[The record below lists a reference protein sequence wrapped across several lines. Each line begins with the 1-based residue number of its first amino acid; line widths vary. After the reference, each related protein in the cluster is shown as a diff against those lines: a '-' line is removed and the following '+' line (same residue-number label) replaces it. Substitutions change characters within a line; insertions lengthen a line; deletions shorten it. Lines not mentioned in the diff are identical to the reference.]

1 MRNLDL
7 YKEKERIIE
16 FIRGYLSNAE
26 RDRLVVGLSG
36 GIDSAV
42 STALAVQAI
51 GAQNVTALIMPYE
64 TSNTESVADAR
75 DLAKQLG
82 INYQIIDITAIT
94 KAYFETYAPDADHMR
109 VGNWLD
115 RSRMCVLYDF
125 SAKLKALVLGT
136 SNRTELMIGYFTQF
150 GDSACAFEPIGHL
163 YKTEVW
169 KLAKILNIPEKII
182 NKTPTADLWPGQ
194 SDEQEIGISYPVLD
208 EIVYELTELHL
219 NIYATENL
227 SYPVELYQKVE
238 RMIQYS
244 AFKRRLPPIL
254 ES

>member
-7 YKEKERIIE
+7 NKEKVRIID
-16 FIRGYLSNAE
+16 FIRNYLSNAE

-36 GIDSAV
+36 GVDSAV
-42 STALAVQAI
+42 STALAVEAI
-51 GAQNVTALIMPYE
+51 GSSNVTALIMPYE
-64 TSNTESVADAR
+64 TSNSESVADASE
-75 DLAKQLG
+75 LAKQLG
-82 INYQIIDITAIT
+82 IDYQIIDITPVT
-94 KAYFETYAPDADHMR
+94 KAYFENYAPEADHLR
-109 VGNWLD
+109 IGNWLA
-115 RSRMCVLYDF
+115 RIRMCVLYDF
-125 SAKLKALVLGT
+125 SAKLQALVLGT
-136 SNRTELMIGYFTQF
+136 SNRTEFMIGYFTQF

-169 KLAKILNIPEKII
+169 KLAKLLNIPEKII

-219 NIYATENL
+219 SISSTENL

-238 RMIQYS
+238 RMIQSS
-244 AFKRRLPPIL
+244 AFKRRMPLIL
-254 ES
+254 E

>member
-7 YKEKERIIE
+7 NKEKVRIID
-16 FIRGYLSNAE
+16 FIRNYLSNAE

-36 GIDSAV
+36 GVDSAV
-42 STALAVQAI
+42 STALAVEAI
-51 GAQNVTALIMPYE
+51 GSSNVTALIMPYE
-64 TSNTESVADAR
+64 TSNSESVADAS

-82 INYQIIDITAIT
+82 IDYQIIDITPVT
-94 KAYFETYAPDADHMR
+94 KAYFENYAPEADHLR
-109 VGNWLD
+109 IGNWLA
-115 RSRMCVLYDF
+115 RIRMCVLYDF
-125 SAKLKALVLGT
+125 SAKLQALVLGT
-136 SNRTELMIGYFTQF
+136 SNRTEFMIGYFTQF

-169 KLAKILNIPEKII
+169 KLAKILHIPERII

-194 SDEQEIGISYPVLD
+194 SDEQEIGISYPMLD

-219 NIYATENL
+219 SISATENL

-238 RMIQYS
+238 RMIQSS
-244 AFKRRLPPIL
+244 AFKRRMPLIL
-254 ES
+254 E

>member
-16 FIRGYLSNAE
+16 FIRSYLSNAE

-36 GIDSAV
+36 GVDSAV
-42 STALAVQAI
+42 STALAVEAI

-64 TSNTESVADAR
+64 TSNAESVADAR

-94 KAYFETYAPDADHMR
+94 KAYFETYAPEADHMR
-109 VGNWLD
+109 IGNWLA
-115 RSRMCVLYDF
+115 RIRMCVLYDF

-219 NIYATENL
+219 NISATENL

>member
-7 YKEKERIIE
+7 NKEKVRIID
-16 FIRGYLSNAE
+16 FIRNYLSNAE

-36 GIDSAV
+36 GVDSAV
-42 STALAVQAI
+42 STALAVEAI
-51 GAQNVTALIMPYE
+51 GSSNVTALIMPYE
-64 TSNTESVADAR
+64 TSNSESVADASE
-75 DLAKQLG
+75 LAKQLG
-82 INYQIIDITAIT
+82 IDYQIIDITPVT
-94 KAYFETYAPDADHMR
+94 KAYFENYAPEADHLR
-109 VGNWLD
+109 IGNWLA
-115 RSRMCVLYDF
+115 RIRMCVLYDF
-125 SAKLKALVLGT
+125 SAKLQALVLGT
-136 SNRTELMIGYFTQF
+136 SNRTEFMIGYFTQF

-169 KLAKILNIPEKII
+169 KLAKILHIPEKII

-219 NIYATENL
+219 SISSTENL

-238 RMIQYS
+238 RMIQSS
-244 AFKRRLPPIL
+244 AFKRRMPLIL
-254 ES
+254 E

>member
-7 YKEKERIIE
+7 NKEKVRIID
-16 FIRGYLSNAE
+16 FIRNYLSNAE

-36 GIDSAV
+36 GVDSAV
-42 STALAVQAI
+42 STALAVEAI
-51 GAQNVTALIMPYE
+51 GSSNVTALIMPYE
-64 TSNTESVADAR
+64 TSNSESVADAS

-82 INYQIIDITAIT
+82 IDYQIIDITPVT
-94 KAYFETYAPDADHMR
+94 KAYFENYAPEADHLR
-109 VGNWLD
+109 IGNWLA
-115 RSRMCVLYDF
+115 RIRMCVLYDF
-125 SAKLKALVLGT
+125 SAKLQALVLGT
-136 SNRTELMIGYFTQF
+136 SNRTEFMIGYFTQF

-169 KLAKILNIPEKII
+169 KLAKILHIPEKII

-219 NIYATENL
+219 SISSTENL

-238 RMIQYS
+238 RMIQSS
-244 AFKRRLPPIL
+244 AFKRRMPLIL
-254 ES
+254 E

>member
-7 YKEKERIIE
+7 NKEKVRIID
-16 FIRGYLSNAE
+16 FIRNYLSNAE

-36 GIDSAV
+36 GVDSAV
-42 STALAVQAI
+42 STALAVEAI
-51 GAQNVTALIMPYE
+51 GSSNVTALIMPYE
-64 TSNTESVADAR
+64 TSNSESVADAS

-82 INYQIIDITAIT
+82 IDYQIIDITPVT
-94 KAYFETYAPDADHMR
+94 KAYFENYAPEADHLR
-109 VGNWLD
+109 IGNWLA
-115 RSRMCVLYDF
+115 RIRMCVLYDF
-125 SAKLKALVLGT
+125 SAKLQALVLGT
-136 SNRTELMIGYFTQF
+136 SNRTEFMIGYFTQF

-169 KLAKILNIPEKII
+169 KLAKILHIPERII

-219 NIYATENL
+219 SISATENL

-238 RMIQYS
+238 RMIQSS
-244 AFKRRLPPIL
+244 AFKRRMPLIL
-254 ES
+254 E

>member
-7 YKEKERIIE
+7 NKEKVRIID
-16 FIRGYLSNAE
+16 FIRNYLSNAE

-36 GIDSAV
+36 GVDSAV
-42 STALAVQAI
+42 STALAVEAL
-51 GAQNVTALIMPYE
+51 GSSNVTALIMPYE
-64 TSNTESVADAR
+64 SSNSESVADAS

-82 INYQIIDITAIT
+82 IDYQIIDITPVT
-94 KAYFETYAPDADHMR
+94 KAYFENYAPEADHLR
-109 VGNWLD
+109 IGNWLA
-115 RSRMCVLYDF
+115 RIRMCVLYDF
-125 SAKLKALVLGT
+125 SAKLQALVLGT
-136 SNRTELMIGYFTQF
+136 SNRTEFMIGYFTQF

-169 KLAKILNIPEKII
+169 KLAKILHIPERII
-182 NKTPTADLWPGQ
+182 KKTPTADLWPGQ

-219 NIYATENL
+219 SISATENL

-238 RMIQYS
+238 RMIQSS
-244 AFKRRLPPIL
+244 AFKRRMPLIL
-254 ES
+254 E

>member
-16 FIRGYLSNAE
+16 FIRSYLSNAE

-36 GIDSAV
+36 GVDSAV
-42 STALAVQAI
+42 STALAVEAI

-64 TSNTESVADAR
+64 TSNAESVTDAR

-94 KAYFETYAPDADHMR
+94 KAYFETYAPEADHMR
-109 VGNWLD
+109 IGNWLA
-115 RSRMCVLYDF
+115 RIRMCVLYDF

-219 NIYATENL
+219 SISATENL

>member
-7 YKEKERIIE
+7 NKEKVRIID
-16 FIRGYLSNAE
+16 FIRNYLSNAE

-36 GIDSAV
+36 GVDSAV
-42 STALAVQAI
+42 STALAVEAI
-51 GAQNVTALIMPYE
+51 GSSNVTALIMPYE
-64 TSNTESVADAR
+64 TSNSESVADAS

-82 INYQIIDITAIT
+82 IDYQIIDITPVT
-94 KAYFETYAPDADHMR
+94 KAYFENYAPEADHLR
-109 VGNWLD
+109 IGNWLA
-115 RSRMCVLYDF
+115 RIRMCVLYDF
-125 SAKLKALVLGT
+125 SAKLQALVLGT
-136 SNRTELMIGYFTQF
+136 SNRTEFMIGYFTQF

-169 KLAKILNIPEKII
+169 KLAKILHIPEKII

-219 NIYATENL
+219 SISATENL

-238 RMIQYS
+238 RMIQSS
-244 AFKRRLPPIL
+244 AFKRRMPLIL
-254 ES
+254 E

>member
-7 YKEKERIIE
+7 NKEKVRIID
-16 FIRGYLSNAE
+16 FIRNYLSNAE

-36 GIDSAV
+36 GVDSAV
-42 STALAVQAI
+42 STALAVEAI
-51 GAQNVTALIMPYE
+51 GSSNVTALIMPYE
-64 TSNTESVADAR
+64 TSNSESVADAS

-82 INYQIIDITAIT
+82 IDYQIIDITPVT
-94 KAYFETYAPDADHMR
+94 KAYFENYAPEADHLR
-109 VGNWLD
+109 IGNWLA
-115 RSRMCVLYDF
+115 RIRMCVLYDF
-125 SAKLKALVLGT
+125 SAKLQALVLGT
-136 SNRTELMIGYFTQF
+136 SNRTEFMIGYFTQF

-169 KLAKILNIPEKII
+169 KLAKILHIPERII

-219 NIYATENL
+219 SISSTENL

-238 RMIQYS
+238 RMIQSS
-244 AFKRRLPPIL
+244 AFKRRMPLIL
-254 ES
+254 E

>member
-7 YKEKERIIE
+7 NKEKVRIID
-16 FIRGYLSNAE
+16 FIRNYLSNAE

-36 GIDSAV
+36 GVDSAV
-42 STALAVQAI
+42 STALAVEAI
-51 GAQNVTALIMPYE
+51 GSSNVTALIMPYE
-64 TSNTESVADAR
+64 TSNSESVADAS

-82 INYQIIDITAIT
+82 IDYQIIDITPVT
-94 KAYFETYAPDADHMR
+94 KAYFENYAPEADHLR
-109 VGNWLD
+109 IGNWLA
-115 RSRMCVLYDF
+115 RIRMCVLYDF
-125 SAKLKALVLGT
+125 SAKLQALVLGT
-136 SNRTELMIGYFTQF
+136 SNRTEFMIGYFTQF

-169 KLAKILNIPEKII
+169 KLAKILHIPERII
-182 NKTPTADLWPGQ
+182 KKTPTADLWPGQ

-219 NIYATENL
+219 SISATENL

-238 RMIQYS
+238 RMIQSS
-244 AFKRRLPPIL
+244 AFKRRMPLIL
-254 ES
+254 E

>member
-75 DLAKQLG
+75 D
-82 INYQIIDITAIT
+82 
-94 KAYFETYAPDADHMR
+94 
-109 VGNWLD
+109 
-115 RSRMCVLYDF
+115 
-125 SAKLKALVLGT
+125 
-136 SNRTELMIGYFTQF
+136 
-150 GDSACAFEPIGHL
+150 
-163 YKTEVW
+163 
-169 KLAKILNIPEKII
+169 
-182 NKTPTADLWPGQ
+182 
-194 SDEQEIGISYPVLD
+194 
-208 EIVYELTELHL
+208 
-219 NIYATENL
+219 
-227 SYPVELYQKVE
+227 
-238 RMIQYS
+238 
-244 AFKRRLPPIL
+244 
-254 ES
+254 

>member
-16 FIRGYLSNAE
+16 FIRSYLSNAE

-36 GIDSAV
+36 GVDSAV
-42 STALAVQAI
+42 STALAVEAI

-64 TSNTESVADAR
+64 TSNAESVTDAR

-94 KAYFETYAPDADHMR
+94 KAYFETYAPEADHMR
-109 VGNWLD
+109 IGNWLA
-115 RSRMCVLYDF
+115 RIRMCVLYDF

-219 NIYATENL
+219 NISATENL

>member
-16 FIRGYLSNAE
+16 FIRSYLSNAE

-94 KAYFETYAPDADHMR
+94 KAYFETYAPEADHMR
-109 VGNWLD
+109 IGNWLA
-115 RSRMCVLYDF
+115 RIRMCVLYDF

-150 GDSACAFEPIGHL
+150 GDSACAFELIGHL

-219 NIYATENL
+219 NISATENL

>member
-7 YKEKERIIE
+7 NKEKVRIID
-16 FIRGYLSNAE
+16 FIRNYLSNAE
-26 RDRLVVGLSG
+26 RDILVVGLSG
-36 GIDSAV
+36 GVDSAV
-42 STALAVQAI
+42 STALAVEAI
-51 GAQNVTALIMPYE
+51 GSSNVTALIMPYE
-64 TSNTESVADAR
+64 TSNSESVADAS

-82 INYQIIDITAIT
+82 IDYQIIDITPVT
-94 KAYFETYAPDADHMR
+94 KAYFENYAPEADHLR
-109 VGNWLD
+109 IGNWLA
-115 RSRMCVLYDF
+115 RIRMCVLYDF
-125 SAKLKALVLGT
+125 SAKLQALVLGT
-136 SNRTELMIGYFTQF
+136 SNRTEFMIGYFTQF

-169 KLAKILNIPEKII
+169 KLAKILHIPERII

-219 NIYATENL
+219 SISATENL

-238 RMIQYS
+238 RMIQSS
-244 AFKRRLPPIL
+244 AFKRRMPLIL
-254 ES
+254 E

>member
-7 YKEKERIIE
+7 NKEKVRIID
-16 FIRGYLSNAE
+16 FIRNYLSNAE

-36 GIDSAV
+36 GVDSAV
-42 STALAVQAI
+42 STALAVEAI
-51 GAQNVTALIMPYE
+51 GSSNVTALIMPYE
-64 TSNTESVADAR
+64 TSNSESVADASE
-75 DLAKQLG
+75 LAKQLG
-82 INYQIIDITAIT
+82 IDYQIIDITPVT
-94 KAYFETYAPDADHMR
+94 KAYFENYAPEADHLR
-109 VGNWLD
+109 IGNWLA
-115 RSRMCVLYDF
+115 RIRMCVLYDF
-125 SAKLKALVLGT
+125 SAKLQALVLGT
-136 SNRTELMIGYFTQF
+136 SNRTEFMIGYFTQF

-169 KLAKILNIPEKII
+169 KLAKILHIPEKII

-219 NIYATENL
+219 SISATENL

-238 RMIQYS
+238 RMIQSS
-244 AFKRRLPPIL
+244 AFKRRMPLIL
-254 ES
+254 E